1 MRTWRASLTII
12 LLVTGFLAVA
22 QWRAGRPLRAQVEL
36 PTQRVQQLAALLKQ
50 QEEARLALEAEI
62 RQLTSR
68 VQAYQRAVAE
78 GRGAAETMVQ
88 ELAQLRLILGLI
100 PVEGPGVVV
109 RLQSEELPGGV
120 LPVQMRAADLAG
132 LVNELWS
139 AGAEAVAVNGV
150 RILATTGFR
159 DHVDNILVGE
169 GTMRPPF
176 TIAAIGEPLTLQTA
190 LRFRGGFVEGLQSIG
205 LQVTVQRREWIK
217 LNAYRRTLQF
227 RYAQPA
233 KAP

>member
-1 MRTWRASLTII
+1 MRTWQASLTII

-22 QWRAGRPLRAQVEL
+22 QWRAGQPLRAQVEL
-36 PTQRVQQLAALLKQ
+36 PTQRVQQLAVLLKQ

-78 GRGAAETMVQ
+78 GRGAAETMA
-88 ELAQLRLILGLI
+88 EEFAQLRLILRLTPG
-100 PVEGPGVVV
+100 EGPGGGARV
-109 RLQSEELPGGV
+109 PGGSPPGGA

-150 RILATTGFR
+150 RILATTGVR
-159 DHVDNILVGE
+159 DHADDILGGE
-169 GTMRPPF
+169 GARRPPF
-176 TIAAIGEPLTLQTA
+176 AVVAIGEPLTLQTA
-190 LRFRGGFVEGLQSIG
+190 LKLRGGFVEGLRSIARQATG
-205 LQVTVQRREWIK
+205 QRPGRIK
-217 LNAYRRTLQF
+217 LNAYRARLQF

-233 KAP
+233 KTQ

>member
-1 MRTWRASLTII
+1 
-12 LLVTGFLAVA
+12 
-22 QWRAGRPLRAQVEL
+22 
-36 PTQRVQQLAALLKQ
+36 
-50 QEEARLALEAEI
+50 
-62 RQLTSR
+62 
-68 VQAYQRAVAE
+68 
-78 GRGAAETMVQ
+78 MV
-88 ELAQLRLILGLI
+88 
-100 PVEGPGVVV
+100 V
-109 RLQSEELPGGV
+109 
-120 LPVQMRAADLAG
+120 RAADLAG
-132 LVNELWS
+132 RVNELWS

-159 DHVDNILVGE
+159 DHVDDILVGE